1 MYIFKNPDGS
11 VTNIDNSRWGQPT
24 LIRIV
29 NLIDCH
35 ALVDD
40 MIKSEPQKSSVRL
53 TILRRFS
60 EGRMYGLFI
69 PETPVMTDIDAWRAP
84 LFVKGSHTIHLLPC
98 IAVIK
103 PNGKTSL
110 QWIWIRRS
118 VRQNGFS
125 LVIRS
130 NLTADK
136 EEQLLPLQQNQI
148 NI

>member
-69 PETPVMTDIDAWRAP
+69 PETPAMTDNDAWRIP
-84 LFVKGSHTIHLLPC
+84 LFVKGSHTRHLLPC
-98 IAVIK
+98 IATIK
-103 PNGKTSL
+103 PNKRPIL
-110 QWIWIRRS
+110 QWISRS

-125 LVIRS
+125 LVILS
-130 NLTADK
+130 NLTVK
-136 EEQLLPLQQNQI
+136 EQEQLLPLQQIQS